1 MKMKNTEINPTAL
14 ILGCLVVAAGCTNT
28 SNSAVGN
35 SSTDTNAL
43 MVQTRSTNSPDADN
57 SGKNNRDSS
66 GSSLTS
72 TDQGN
77 SPADRDLTQRIR
89 QSLVADTNYSMTAEN
104 IKIITVN
111 GKVTLRGPVNSDAE
125 KSGAEALAKSIAGD
139 GNVDD
144 QLEIK
149 SNP

>member
-1 MKMKNTEINPTAL
+1 
-14 ILGCLVVAAGCTNT
+14 
-28 SNSAVGN
+28 
-35 SSTDTNAL
+35 
-43 MVQTRSTNSPDADN
+43 
-57 SGKNNRDSS
+57 
-66 GSSLTS
+66 
-72 TDQGN
+72 
-77 SPADRDLTQRIR
+77 LTQRIR